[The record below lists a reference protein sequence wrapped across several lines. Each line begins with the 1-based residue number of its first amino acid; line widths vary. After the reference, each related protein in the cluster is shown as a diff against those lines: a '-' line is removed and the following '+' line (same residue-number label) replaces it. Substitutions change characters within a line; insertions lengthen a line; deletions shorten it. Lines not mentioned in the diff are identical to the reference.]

1 MMRLAP
7 WLAALRSA
15 GFAAQIIG
23 DAETLV
29 TGVSIDTRT
38 ISPGAI
44 YVALR
49 GERFDG
55 HDFAADAGRRGA
67 AALLVERAL
76 SLSLPQLVVSDTRR
90 ALGAIAAHW
99 RDRFAVPLIAVVG
112 SNGKTTTTQMIASI
126 LAHAYGERDGRPAWF
141 ATRGNRNNEVGV
153 PLMLLE
159 LDSVHRAVVLELGMN
174 HPGEI
179 DVLCRWAR
187 PTVTLVT
194 NAQREHQ
201 EFLDSVE
208 ATARENGAAIAG
220 LPAGGTAVFPGD
232 DACAPI
238 WRELAAERPTIEFAI
253 ARDADEMAAAA
264 RSRGLRVRI
273 AARVCAA
280 AHGSLLEVASPWGEI
295 TAELATVGKHNAR
308 NALAAAAA
316 GLAIGIAPAAIER
329 GLSAF
334 RPVAGRGVVLAG
346 RNGATLIDDSYN
358 ANPDS
363 VRAAIELLAGQPG
376 GAARGAA
383 QSPARILILGDMG
396 ETGARGVEFHREVGA
411 YARARGVDHL
421 LALGELAREA
431 VTAFGEGGAHFGAVE
446 DLNAAAIAL
455 TGDRRTFLVK
465 GSRFMHM
472 ERVVAALRRPDARPN
487 GRSDAPLSV
496 ESDPHA

>member
-7 WLAALRSA
+7 WLAALQSA
-15 GFAAQIIG
+15 GLAAQIVG

-67 AALLVERAL
+67 AALLVERVL
-76 SLSLPQLVVSDTRR
+76 PLPLPQLVVSDTRR
-90 ALGAIAAHW
+90 ALGAIAADW
-99 RDRFAVPLIAVVG
+99 RSRFAVPLIAVVG

-126 LAHAYGERDGRPAWF
+126 LAHAYGARDGRPAWF

-159 LDSVHRAVVLELGMN
+159 LDAVHRAVVLELGMN

-208 ATARENGAAIAG
+208 ATARENGAAIAA
-220 LPAGGTAVFPGD
+220 LPDGGTAVFPGD
-232 DACAPI
+232 DPCAPI
-238 WRELAAERPTIEFAI
+238 WRDLAAGRPTIEFAV
-253 ARDADEMAAAA
+253 ARDADEMASAA
-264 RSRGLRVRI
+264 RSRGSRVRI
-273 AARVCAA
+273 AARICAA
-280 AHGSLLEVASPWGEI
+280 AHGSLLEVAGPWGEI

-308 NALAAAAA
+308 NALGAAAAC
-316 GLAIGIAPAAIER
+316 LAVGIAPTVIER

-346 RNGATLIDDSYN
+346 RNGATLVDDSYN

-363 VRAAIELLAGQPG
+363 VRAAIDLLAGQPG
-376 GAARGAA
+376 GVRGSADG
-383 QSPARILILGDMG
+383 PARILILGDMG
-396 ETGARGVEFHREVGA
+396 ETGARGSEFHREVGA
-411 YARARGVDHL
+411 YAHARGVDHL

-431 VTAFGEGGAHFGAVE
+431 VQAFGEGAVHFGTVE
-446 DLNAAAIAL
+446 ALNAAAVAL
-455 TGDRRTFLVK
+455 AGSHRTFLVK

-472 ERVVAALRRPDARPN
+472 ERVVAALRRPDAPF
-487 GRSDAPLSV
+487 SP

>member
-7 WLAALRSA
+7 WLAALQSA

-55 HDFAADAGRRGA
+55 HEFAADAGRRGA

-76 SLSLPQLVVSDTRR
+76 PLPLPQLVVSDTRR

-99 RDRFAVPLIAVVG
+99 RSRFAVPLIAVVG
-112 SNGKTTTTQMIASI
+112 SNGKTTTTQMVASI
-126 LAHAYGERDGRPAWF
+126 FAHAYGECNGRPAWF

-220 LPAGGTAVFPGD
+220 LPEGGTAVFPGD
-232 DACAPI
+232 DPCAPI
-238 WRELAAERPTIEFAI
+238 WRELAAGRPTIEFAI
-253 ARDADEMAAAA
+253 ARDADEMASVV
-264 RSRGLRVRI
+264 RSQGPRVRI
-273 AARVCAA
+273 AARACAA
-280 AHGSLLEVASPWGEI
+280 AHGSLLEVAAPWGEI

-316 GLAIGIAPAAIER
+316 CLAIGIAPAVIER

-363 VRAAIELLAGQPG
+363 VRAAIDLLVGQPG
-376 GAARGAA
+376 GAGAA
-383 QSPARILILGDMG
+383 ARASAQGPARILILGDMG
-396 ETGARGVEFHREVGA
+396 ETGARGAEFHREVGA

-421 LALGELAREA
+421 LALGGQTREA
-431 VTAFGEGGAHFGAVE
+431 ILAFGEGGAHFGAVE
-446 DLNAAAIAL
+446 DLNAAAVAL
-455 TGDRRTFLVK
+455 AGSHRTFLVK

-472 ERVVAALRRPDARPN
+472 ERVVAALRRPDA
-487 GRSDAPLSV
+487 PLPV